1 MFEKKV
7 YFGRREALRS
17 LLAAGSGTDRGIIFL
32 PGNRDSPRNY
42 RDNAYPFRQDSSFLY
57 LFGLSARGLDAAID
71 LESGVST
78 LYGDDGSMDD
88 VIWTGPVPSVTE
100 MASLAGAERCAESR
114 SLAADLAAARDSGRV
129 LHFLP
134 PYREST
140 RVRLA
145 ELAGIPLA
153 KVRESSSTALV
164 RSMVSLREIKDGLEI
179 AELEKAVGISVG
191 MHAAVLASARPGM
204 SEARIA
210 AIATQEALS
219 GGGDLAFPVIATT
232 RGEVLHN
239 HDHSGIL
246 VEGGT
251 FLMDA
256 GAESVEGYAG
266 DLTTTFPVGPRFT
279 GRQADIY
286 AVLSSVFA
294 DAASMLA
301 PGVTMRQVHLAAST
315 SLARGLCG
323 LGIMRGDPSEAVECG
338 AHALFFP
345 HGLGHMIGL
354 DVHDMEDYG
363 EDFVGYDA
371 GTGRAVGSVRASVA
385 EAGQAAQ
392 ARHGTLGGAGH
403 LLHSRPHRLLARTQA
418 PRIIHRLFPARRLD
432 GCRRHAQRGRL
443 ADHRLGCPSP
453 GSILRQEHR
462 GHRGRT
468 ERAMKT
474 VFASTFQEDAVV
486 VKSLLESAGLQ
497 AEIFVD
503 GMLDINPLFVM
514 DMKGAQVRVPDDEEE
529 DALSVVVDF
538 RKNKD
543 DNRSG

>member
-371 GTGRAVGSVRASVA
+371 GTGPRSAQFGLASLRLAKRLRPGMVHSVEPGIYFIPGLIASWRERRLHESFIDYSRLDAWMDVGGMRNEEDWLITDS
-385 EAGQAAQ
+385 G
-392 ARHGTLGGAGH
+392 
-403 LLHSRPHRLLARTQA
+403 
-418 PRIIHRLFPARRLD
+418 ARRL
-432 GCRRHAQRGRL
+432 G
-443 ADHRLGCPSP
+443 PSFDK
-453 GSILRQEHR
+453 SIAAIEAAR
-462 GHRGRT
+462 
-468 ERAMKT
+468 
-474 VFASTFQEDAVV
+474 
-486 VKSLLESAGLQ
+486 SA
-497 AEIFVD
+497 
-503 GMLDINPLFVM
+503 P
-514 DMKGAQVRVPDDEEE
+514 
-529 DALSVVVDF
+529 
-538 RKNKD
+538 
-543 DNRSG
+543 